1 MNEVFIDSDIILDLL
16 MKREPHYLSAA
27 KLFTIIEK
35 GNVKAFVSPLIFS
48 NLFYILRKITSKER
62 AKNSLKKLKFLV
74 NILEVNEYIIELSL
88 ESDFN
93 DFEDAI
99 QYYTA
104 LENKIDC
111 LITRNKKDYKKSLIT
126 ICTAEEYILNFSG
139 K

>member
-88 ESDFN
+88 EADFN

>member
-1 MNEVFIDSDIILDLL
+1 MNKVFIDSDIILDLL
-16 MKREPHYLSAA
+16 MEREPYYLSAA
-27 KLFTIIEK
+27 KLFTLIEK
-35 GNVKAFVSPLIFS
+35 GTIKAFVSPLIFS

-62 AKNSLKKLKFLV
+62 AKNSLRKLKFLV
-74 NILEVNEYIIELSL
+74 NILDVNEYIIELSL

-111 LITRNKKDYKKSLIT
+111 LITRNKKDYKKSLI
-126 ICTAEEYILNFSG
+126 IVCTAEEYLLNFYRR
-139 K
+139 